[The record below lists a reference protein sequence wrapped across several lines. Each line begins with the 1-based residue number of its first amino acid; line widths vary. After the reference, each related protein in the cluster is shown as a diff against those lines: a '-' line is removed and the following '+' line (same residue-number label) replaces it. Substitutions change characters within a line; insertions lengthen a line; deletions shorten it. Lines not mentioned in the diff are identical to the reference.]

1 MRTKVFWELTN
12 YCTAGCFYCPAKFWG
27 GEKPRT
33 YGDYYTAITTIINH
47 YASIGRYIDWT
58 FTGGELLEINDF
70 PLILKLC
77 KENNGTTEITTNGG
91 TQWLDWWVIE
101 PYVDSL
107 HLTYHYWQNPNLI
120 KYILQT
126 FSKKNKS
133 FRVTVPIR
141 YNGFEEDLSRADK
154 LEDEHGLSVTR
165 SILYH
170 EADPSIGMLGYS
182 ESQLERLYGVEW
194 VDVNV
199 RKKVKLTHKEE
210 FQQLLNV
217 NPSYTGK
224 LCNVGI
230 EFLRINNAGW
240 VSGSFCNTAHLGN
253 LWNGTLQLPNGP
265 QPCKMI
271 SCINLEDQKIT
282 KFD

>member
-1 MRTKVFWELTN
+1 MRTKVFWEMTN
-12 YCTAGCFYCPAKFWG
+12 HCTAGCSYCPAKFWG

-33 YGDYYTAITTIINH
+33 YGDYYTAGKTIIDH
-47 YASIGRYIDWT
+47 YASLGRYIDWT
-58 FTGGELLEINDF
+58 FTGGELLEIIDF

-101 PYVDSL
+101 PYVDDL

-120 KYILQT
+120 KFILQT

-133 FRVTVPIR
+133 CRVTIPIR
-141 YNGFEEDLSRADK
+141 HNGFEEDLSRADTI
-154 LEDEHGLSVTR
+154 EQEHGLTVTR
-165 SILYH
+165 SILYQ
-170 EADPSIGMLGYS
+170 EADSSIGMLGYS
-182 ESQLERLYGVEW
+182 ESQLERLFGVEW
-194 VDVNV
+194 VDLNV
-199 RKKVKLTHKEE
+199 RKKIKLTHKEE
-210 FQQLLNV
+210 FQQLLNI

-265 QPCKMI
+265 QPCKML

-282 KFD
+282 KFN